1 MNYKKP
7 TIIAQ
12 NKAKGSFAAGCPSNF
27 MGSDY
32 HCRQCDRTK

>member
-12 NKAKGSFAAGCPSNF
+12 NKAKGSFAAGCPSNY
-27 MGSDY
+27 MGGTW
-32 HCRQCDRTK
+32 CRQCDRAQ